1 MHRQGIHRD
10 RLKQIVYLVALT
22 VTSGKITIPVEW
34 AFRLGF
40 ADFSFCFALCVLLG
54 CFVLLVS
61 VFFLSQQKLF
71 PCIFGFVFS
80 LLLNPLDEKEDTYK
94 GQISEILYNPP
105 LILPL
110 HVLEKVKSRT

>member
-61 VFFLSQQKLF
+61 VFFSF
-71 PCIFGFVFS
+71 PAETVSMYFWFCFQS
-80 LLLNPLDEKEDTYK
+80 PA
-94 GQISEILYNPP
+94 
-105 LILPL
+105 
-110 HVLEKVKSRT
+110 KSPG